1 MLQWRLW
8 PPLLFSLLRRIN
20 RCSPIPA
27 CTAVYRTRRSHVQLE
42 LRQLSLTEE
51 TLNTAISRQAD
62 AVKASKVTIAAVETK
77 LTAEKHKLAASVSL
91 LSALGKKLQELVRVV
106 DRR

>member
-1 MLQWRLW
+1 MATMAAAAVFSSAPDQPMFSYSGLHRRL
-8 PPLLFSLLRRIN
+8 PHSSL
-20 RCSPIPA
+20 P
-27 CTAVYRTRRSHVQLE
+27 RTQLE